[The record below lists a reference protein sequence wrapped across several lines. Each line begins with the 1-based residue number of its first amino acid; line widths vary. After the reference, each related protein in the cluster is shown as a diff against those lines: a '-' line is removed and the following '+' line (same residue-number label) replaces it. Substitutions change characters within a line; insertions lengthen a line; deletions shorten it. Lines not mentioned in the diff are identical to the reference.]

1 MSLAELLPCCRAMLA
16 SLQVLCYTNGMNK
29 TEKPST
35 IPERKDVPAEY
46 KWDLSP
52 LYTSDAAWEADL
64 KKIPELTAQFAAY
77 RGRVGE
83 SKETFLA
90 LLKLDEQIDRLMED
104 VYHFASLRHE
114 ADQGDSTAQEQY
126 NRVLMEYTKVGA
138 AQSFYL
144 PEMLAIPD
152 ATVESWLAD
161 DVFADYRIYVR
172 KIMHRKPHTL
182 SEKEER
188 ILALQG
194 ESGNTASNVFGLLT
208 DVDLSF
214 GTVQDGGTEKPLT
227 HSTFSTFLEN
237 QDRAVRREAYT
248 KFYGAFNAHANT
260 LAALYSG
267 SVNQDVFIA
276 RARGY
281 ASSLEAALYGDKVD
295 AAVYRNLIDTV
306 HRNLPVLHR
315 YYALRKRVLGVDEL
329 RHYDVYVPLVKS
341 VKTHTSYEE
350 AVEIVRQ
357 ALAPLGTEY
366 TGRLCGGLLHGW
378 ADRYENKGKRSGAFS
393 SGCYRGYP
401 YILLNYKDDSIRDVY
416 TMAHEGGHSMH
427 SWYSVH
433 GNPFMCYDYTIF
445 EAEVAST
452 FNEELVFEYMLKG
465 AQEKKDTALE
475 NYLLSMRAS
484 DILATLHR
492 QTMFAEFELMAH
504 ESVEKGEPLSTEVL
518 RAMYRR
524 LLEQYFGPDMHF
536 EPESDLEGLR
546 IPHFYNAFYVY
557 KYATGISASLALARR
572 VTQGGE
578 AERADYFKF
587 LSSGGSRY
595 PLESLKLA
603 GVDMAGTEPVQAAL
617 DTFAA
622 LVDRL
627 EKTL

>member
-1 MSLAELLPCCRAMLA
+1 MS
-16 SLQVLCYTNGMNK
+16 N
-29 TEKPST
+29 TENT
-35 IPERKDVPAEY
+35 HAIPERKDVPSAY
-46 KWDLSP
+46 KWDLSQ
-52 LYTSDAAWEADL
+52 LYTSDEAWEADMR
-64 KKIPELTAQFAAY
+64 KIPALTEQFAACK
-77 RGRVGE
+77 GHLGD
-83 SKETFLA
+83 SKEAFLSA
-90 LLKLDEQIDRLMED
+90 LKLDEQLDRLMED
-104 VYHFASLRHE
+104 VYHYAALCHE
-114 ADQGDSTAQEQY
+114 ADQGDSAAQERY

-152 ATVESWLAD
+152 ATIEAWLAD
-161 DVFADYRIYVR
+161 DAFADYRIYVR
-172 KIMHRKPHTL
+172 KIMHRKAHTL

-208 DVDLSF
+208 DVDMSF
-214 GTVQDGGTEKPLT
+214 GTVREDGVDKPLT
-227 HSTFSTFLEN
+227 HSTWSTFLESQN
-237 QDRAVRREAYT
+237 RDVRREAYT
-248 KFYGAFNAHANT
+248 KFYGVFSAHANT

-267 SVNQDVFIA
+267 SVNQDVFVA

-295 AAVYRNLIDTV
+295 SAVYRNLIDTV

-315 YYALRKRVLGVDEL
+315 YYSLRKRVLGVDEL

-350 AVEIVRQ
+350 AVELVRN

-366 TGRLCGGLLHGW
+366 TDRLCGGLLGGW

-452 FNEELVFEYMLKG
+452 FNEELVFEYMLKE
-465 AQEKKDTALE
+465 AQTKKDSALE
-475 NYLLSMRAS
+475 TYLLSMRAS

-504 ESVEKGEPLSTEVL
+504 EAVERGEPLSTEVL
-518 RAMYRR
+518 RSMYRR
-524 LLEQYFGPDMHF
+524 LLEQYFGPEMRF

-572 VTQGGE
+572 VTQGGSS
-578 AERADYFKF
+578 ERADYFKF

-617 DTFAA
+617 DTFAS
-622 LVDRL
+622 LVGQL